1 MEGLIKSVSIAR
13 DYIDG
18 LDFETVRNVIESKD
32 KVVFEN
38 GIVNDFYNT
47 CRNIRYWDFT
57 RENFRYMKT
66 FWMMSLTSVILE
78 YMDINL
84 NGMEDK

>member
-1 MEGLIKSVSIAR
+1 MEDLVKSISIAR

-18 LDFETVRNVIESKD
+18 VDFETVRSVIESKD
-32 KVVFEN
+32 KVVFEH
-38 GIVNDFYNT
+38 GIVNDFYNA
-47 CRNIRYWDFT
+47 CRNIGYWDFT

-66 FWMMSLTSVILE
+66 FWVMSLTSVILE
-78 YMDINL
+78 YVDINL